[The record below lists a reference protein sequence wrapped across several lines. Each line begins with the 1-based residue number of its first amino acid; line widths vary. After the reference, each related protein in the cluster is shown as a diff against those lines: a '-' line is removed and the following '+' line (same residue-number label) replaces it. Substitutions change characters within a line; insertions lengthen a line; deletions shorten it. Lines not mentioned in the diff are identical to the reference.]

1 MGTTMSL
8 VDDLKEAEKL
18 CIEMAKNRVP
28 LGEVHLIET
37 SEGKINIQSKV
48 FEKTELIGVL
58 YACAIL
64 LMDEKNTKCDLDIFR
79 EQLCSMI
86 FDLMKDK
93 NKYIELIKHW
103 KELLSKSGINS
114 KSIVINEMEETLKEI
129 EVSNNETN

>member
-1 MGTTMSL
+1 MSL
-8 VDDLKEAEKL
+8 ADNLKETEKT
-18 CIEMAKNRVP
+18 CIEIAKNRVP

-37 SEGKINIQSKV
+37 SEGKVNIKSKV
-48 FEKTELIGVL
+48 FEKPELIGVL

-93 NKYIELIKHW
+93 NKYIKLIKHW

>member
-1 MGTTMSL
+1 MSL

-18 CIEMAKNRVP
+18 YIEMAKNRVP

-48 FEKTELIGVL
+48 FEKPELIGLL
-58 YACAIL
+58 YACAML
-64 LMDEKNTKCDLDIFR
+64 LMDEKNTSCNLDIFR

-86 FDLMKDK
+86 FDLIKAN
-93 NKYIELIKHW
+93 NKYINLIKRW